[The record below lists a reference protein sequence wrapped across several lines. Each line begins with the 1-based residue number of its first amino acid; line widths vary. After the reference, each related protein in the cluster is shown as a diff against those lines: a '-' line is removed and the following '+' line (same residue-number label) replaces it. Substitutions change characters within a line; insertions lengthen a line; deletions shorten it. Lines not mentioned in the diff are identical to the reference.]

1 MLANEVLSF
10 IEENDVKFI
19 RLAFTDLFG
28 RLRNIAILPDQLA
41 PALESGVAIDAP
53 PFPDARPPRAAA
65 CCCVPIRIRCAFCP
79 GGPSPGGYAG
89 CYATWLRRRAI
100 PFSWTA
106 ARFLG
111 RLHAMRRKRVW
122 KSASAPTANF
132 IC

>member
-28 RLRNIAILPDQLA
+28 RLRNIACLTSWLRRWKAAWPSM
-41 PALESGVAIDAP
+41 PP
-53 PFPDARPPRAAA
+53 PFPDALPPRAAA

-100 PFSWTA
+100 PF
-106 ARFLG
+106 
-111 RLHAMRRKRVW
+111 
-122 KSASAPTANF
+122 
-132 IC
+132 